1 MTPDLERYRRLG
13 HDADPAA
20 QYTDAQLRALWD
32 MVETLAAHIF
42 EAGCPQDFDAADAAF
57 VPARDVPAVEYSE
70 PQPSEETP

>member
-32 MVETLAAHIF
+32 VVETLAAHLF
-42 EAGCPQDFDAADAAF
+42 EAGCPQDFGAADAAF
-57 VPARDVPAVEYSE
+57 VPARGATAVDCSE
-70 PQPSEETP
+70 PQSSEETP